1 MEASRDEHVLVPY
14 RVYAIVWAVLVLLTG
29 LTVGAHFAEMGHVA
43 ILTAILIATLKV
55 TLVMLYFMHL
65 RSEQPVIVAMVV
77 FVLCTYGVFLA
88 LTFTDYIAR

>member
-1 MEASRDEHVLVPY
+1 MDSTHQEPALIPY
-14 RVYAIVWAVLVLLTG
+14 RVYVLVWAALVVLTG
-29 LTVGAHFAEMGHVA
+29 LTVSAHYADMGHVA

-65 RSEQPVIVAMVV
+65 RFASPVLIAMVL
-77 FVLCTYGVFLA
+77 FVLLNYAIFLS